1 MGMAICPNCFAE
13 KPDTAGTC
21 TYCGYMPVSAGEA
34 SITLAAGAVLKNR
47 YLVGRTLGMGGFGVT
62 YLAKD
67 LQSGKICA
75 VKEYL
80 PVQIAVRD
88 HYSDN
93 IIPSNPNDREIYLS
107 GLDMFAREVA
117 MLSAFSGN
125 NSIVQVWDY
134 FKENDTAYSVMEY
147 LDGVNLKR
155 LARSMGG
162 RLPLEHA
169 NEMLYS
175 IGQALECVH
184 ANGMLHRDVSPEN
197 IMVTRDGRFK
207 LIDFGATRYFVGDKS
222 KSLSIVLKPGFA
234 PPEQY
239 SSKGNQGPWTDIYAL
254 AATYYLVVGSVQVPE
269 ATDRLSGV
277 QYPPLHTIELSFPQA
292 ASKPLEKA
300 LEINYKNRLQ
310 DVGTFMS
317 QMRAALNAPAVQAA
331 HARPYVQEKK
341 QGPPVPDKNT
351 GRRPKDSSGSKLFA
365 PKNPVSGTPPQINR
379 VPAPPVRS
387 IGISGVT
394 PCLREVR
401 GGNVSNKWLLPSNMD
416 ILVGNTPACHIQVGA
431 AGLNG
436 IFVKLRFDDKKAIFY
451 LWSDM
456 QNAVFLAD
464 GSAVLPNQA
473 YKFDMSAG
481 FYILSNE
488 TIFQLGVE

>member
-1 MGMAICPNCFAE
+1 MGMTICPNCFTE
-13 KPDTAGTC
+13 KPETAAAAAC
-21 TYCGYMPVSAGEA
+21 TYCGYMPVGVGEA

-47 YLVGRTLGMGGFGVT
+47 YLIGRTLGMGGFGVT

-67 LQSGKICA
+67 LQNGKICA

-125 NSIVQVWDY
+125 DSIVQVWDY
-134 FKENDTAYSVMEY
+134 FQENDTAYSVMEY

-175 IGQALECVH
+175 VGRALEGVH
-184 ANGMLHRDVSPEN
+184 AHGMLHRDVSPEN
-197 IMVTRDGRFK
+197 IMVTRDGCFK

-254 AATYYLVVGSVQVPE
+254 AATYYLVVGAVQVPE
-269 ATDRLSGV
+269 ATDRLAGT
-277 QYPPLHTIELSFPQA
+277 QYPPLSTIELSFPQA
-292 ASKPLEKA
+292 ASRPLEKA
-300 LEINYKNRLQ
+300 LEINYKNRFQ
-310 DVGTFMS
+310 DVGTFIS
-317 QMRAALNAPAVQAA
+317 QMRAALNISSAPV
-331 HARPYVQEKK
+331 PSYVQEKR
-341 QGPPVPDKNT
+341 QSPPLSDKST
-351 GRRPKDSSGSKLFA
+351 GRRSNDTSGGKLSTPKTPGFGS
-365 PKNPVSGTPPQINR
+365 PPPIKR
-379 VPAPPVRS
+379 ASAPPS
-387 IGISGVT
+387 GGIGISGVS
-394 PCLREVR
+394 PCLKEVQ
-401 GGNVSNKWLLPSNMD
+401 GGRVVNKWLLPSNMD
-416 ILVGNTPACHIQVGA
+416 ILVGSTPECHIQVAA

-436 IFVKLRFDDKKAIFY
+436 IYLKLRFDDKKAIFY

-473 YKFDMSAG
+473 YKFDLSAG